1 MLSLTLFV
9 LSALLPSAP
18 DDEAAVRAQMPTYP
32 LTTCVVG
39 GDPLDD
45 SAVNLVH
52 EGRLVRLC
60 CSDCKKPFGAEPAKF
75 LSQIDAAVIRN
86 QLPTYPLERCVLKGE
101 PLESKAV
108 DVVVGTRLVRVCCR
122 NCERAVHADPTKALA
137 ALDEAYVRAQLPK
150 YALKTCLVKGEPLGE
165 DAQNLLYGNELV
177 RLCCK
182 SCQKEFAQTPKLFVD
197 KLHAAAA
204 KPTERKPAEGATKP
218 EERKPAEGGA
228 EGGGGS

>member
-1 MLSLTLFV
+1 MLSLTLLV
-9 LSALLPSAP
+9 LSTLLPTAP

-60 CSDCKKPFGAEPAKF
+60 CNDCKQTFAAEPAKY
-75 LSQIDAAVIRN
+75 LMQIDAAVVRE

-101 PLESKAV
+101 PLDAKAV
-108 DVVVGTRLVRVCCR
+108 NVVVGTRLVRVCCK
-122 NCERAVHADPTKALA
+122 NCERVVRGDPTKALA
-137 ALDEAYVRAQLPK
+137 ALDEAYVRALLPK
-150 YALKTCLVKGEPLGE
+150 YALKTCLVKGEPLGP
-165 DAQNLLYGNELV
+165 DAQNLIYGNELV

-182 SCQKEFAQTPKLFVD
+182 SCKTEFAQTPKLFVD
-197 KLHAAAA
+197 KLHAAAV
-204 KPTERKPAEGATKP
+204 KPAARQPAEGARQPAERKPAD
-218 EERKPAEGGA
+218 GGA
-228 EGGGGS
+228 EGGSGG